1 MPRPKKTHLDYFPLD
16 VTFFN
21 DMRIRKLI
29 RHQGGKAVT
38 VYLFMLCLIY
48 GDDRGY
54 YIGVDKELPFIISE
68 QTGYDEAYIRE
79 VIKSCVAI
87 GLFSMRMHDV
97 EGVFTSRGIQKRYT
111 DICRQMKLTV
121 RVGKYDLLSEDGT
134 EVSSE
139 ETGVSSEKTGVSSE
153 KTRVNSENWYQK
165 ERKIK
170 EEEKEKEKNNF
181 RADGEKRENLC
192 RAFAA
197 YWQRCIDYHH
207 SGMQKLY
214 FPLEHADGIMRLYE
228 NFTKE
233 EVCTF
238 CHNAVQHPFLNRKRG
253 EDKGPADFDWAT
265 ATVERIRKI
274 IEGQQYL

>member
-139 ETGVSSEKTGVSSE
+139 KTRVSSEETGVSSE